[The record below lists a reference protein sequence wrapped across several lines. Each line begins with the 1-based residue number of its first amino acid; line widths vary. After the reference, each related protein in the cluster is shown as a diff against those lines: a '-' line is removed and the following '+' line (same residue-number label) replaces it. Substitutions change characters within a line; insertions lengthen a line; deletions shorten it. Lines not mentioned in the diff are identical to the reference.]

1 MLTVVRDQDVVA
13 TLFDD
18 IAPRFT
24 TRPGGYTRIVKTN
37 PRKGDNAPMAV
48 IELVEEL
55 AVPTTTARPAK
66 STARKAAKAEA
77 VAVLAGDDEDETPD
91 DDRPGGRS
99 RRSRTPTTTAPTRPD
114 EGRRVLSQSRQSAG
128 PGALQTEGAG
138 PDPSVA
144 VNPSWVRLRLDVSY
158 DGTDFS
164 GWAAQPGRRTV
175 AGVLLDRTRAPVR
188 CRWCGRA

>member
-77 VAVLAGDDEDETPD
+77 VAVLAGDDEDETP
-91 DDRPGGRS
+91 G
-99 RRSRTPTTTAPTRPD
+99 TTAQAD
-114 EGRRVLSQSRQSAG
+114 E
-128 PGALQTEGAG
+128 P
-138 PDPSVA
+138 A
-144 VNPSWVRLRLDVSY
+144 VED
-158 DGTDFS
+158 TDDS
-164 GWAAQPGRRTV
+164 T
-175 AGVLLDRTRAPVR
+175 DSETKDNES
-188 CRWCGRA
+188 